1 MVTNGYNYEQ
11 TVKIDFGVSEY
22 LCSGVNKYSVT
33 NCNLAVLRQFLRVRQ
48 GQKLA
53 FQE

>member
-1 MVTNGYNYEQ
+1 VVTNGYNYEQ

-33 NCNLAVLRQFLRVRQ
+33 ICNLAVLRQFLTLEKP
-48 GQKLA
+48 QKLA